1 MSKVRQGEPGS
12 ESESKYAVRSVIVA
26 WRLLEALAS
35 SVVPMRISELAKAL
49 GEPKAKVHRHLATMR
64 HLGVVEQVRGY
75 DKYKVGL
82 KLYQVGQ
89 LAYERFDLMTI
100 AEPHMARLRD
110 EVRQSVALAIP
121 IGAEALFVG
130 NLDYIAAGQPKIS
143 AVIGTVIPAGHSAHG
158 RIILAFG
165 KKKQQDMVLAKALR
179 SYTKHTIT
187 QPRQIRERMKQ
198 IVKRLYDH
206 SSEELTLGIA
216 SVAAPI
222 LGAQNQLL
230 GIVSIIGSVQ
240 FIPNRPL
247 PAQIRHVRSCAK
259 AISREF
265 NSSAY
270 DDQVLLPK

>member
-1 MSKVRQGEPGS
+1 VSRGPPEAKLEANN
-12 ESESKYAVRSVIVA
+12 KYNVRSVVVA

-64 HLGVVEQVRGY
+64 YLGVVEQVRGY

-89 LAYERFDLMTI
+89 LAYERFDLMTV

-143 AVIGTVIPAGHSAHG
+143 AVTGTVIPAGHAAHG
-158 RIILAFG
+158 RIILAFA
-165 KKKQQDMVLAKALR
+165 KDKQQDTALANPLR
-179 SYTKHTIT
+179 AYTKHTIT
-187 QPRQIRERMKQ
+187 KPRLVRQRLKQ
-198 IVKRLYDH
+198 IVERLYDY

-216 SVAAPI
+216 SVAAPVF
-222 LGAQNQLL
+222 GAQDQLL

-240 FIPNRPL
+240 FIANPPSA
-247 PAQIRHVRSCAK
+247 AQINHVRSCAK

-265 NSSAY
+265 SSTAY
-270 DDQVLLPK
+270 DGSAKVPK